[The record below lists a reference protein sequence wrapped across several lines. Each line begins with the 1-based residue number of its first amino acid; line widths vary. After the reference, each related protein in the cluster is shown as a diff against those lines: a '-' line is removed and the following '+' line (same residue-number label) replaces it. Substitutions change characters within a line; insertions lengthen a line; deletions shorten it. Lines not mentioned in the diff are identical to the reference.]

1 MDKLFRRLE
10 CVWDGRGLG
19 LRIGE
24 CSPARRDARGSL
36 EESSRLWALPHLTRY
51 SARTGLCCPRLA
63 ITFAALYTEIISL
76 AFSTVL
82 PSNHLY
88 VSCGHL
94 KVFGTSQRYRYDLP
108 VFIIAP
114 RTCSSLRFTILTTT
128 SQGPI
133 ALNNLCKG
141 FDRIGKST

>member
-1 MDKLFRRLE
+1 M
-10 CVWDGRGLG
+10 WDGRGFGFG

-24 CSPARRDARGSL
+24 EYSPARRGAGGSL
-36 EESSRLWALPHLTRY
+36 EAVGTATSHTIQRQYWFVLSET
-51 SARTGLCCPRLA
+51 
-63 ITFAALYTEIISL
+63 ISL
-76 AFSTVL
+76 GFSTVL
-82 PSNHLY
+82 LSKNLY

-94 KVFGTSQRYRYDLP
+94 KVFSTSQRYRYDLP